1 MRLIINTDGGA
12 RGNPGPAGAG
22 VVIYD
27 EQNRIIG
34 RHKKYVGEQTNN
46 YAEYQALI
54 LALIEAA
61 KLGAESLKVNMDSEL
76 IVRQMQGRYK
86 IKEPTLKVLAQ
97 EVFKLMQKF
106 KNVEFNHV
114 FRESNKEADKLV
126 NQAIDAA
133 LDK

>member
-1 MRLIINTDGGA
+1 M
-12 RGNPGPAGAG
+12 
-22 VVIYD
+22 VIYD

-97 EVFKLMQKF
+97 EVL
-106 KNVEFNHV
+106 
-114 FRESNKEADKLV
+114 S
-126 NQAIDAA
+126 
-133 LDK
+133 

>member
-133 LDK
+133 LGK